1 MRTRAPHAFLIL
13 LLATQIIDLGFAKKV
28 VDKTYTLCG
37 TPEYLAPEIIMS
49 KGHDKAA
56 DYWSYGVLVY
66 ELFVGVTPFYRPHST
81 QLEMFKRIATGKFTM
96 PSYIDPQAAKLIRNG
111 LLVRKPAER
120 LGNLSRGYLDIK
132 ASDWFTKSGI
142 SWGAIMQKR
151 QRAPWKP
158 RIKNKFDSSH
168 FDRMEEE
175 HTRED
180 PLTAEEQTQFASF
193 A

>member
-1 MRTRAPHAFLIL
+1 MWHHAQIFCIL
-13 LLATQIIDLGFAKKV
+13 FFSQIVDLGFAKKV

-66 ELFVGVTPFYRPHST
+66 ELFVGVTPFYRPHAT
-81 QLEMFKRIATGKFTM
+81 QLDMFKRIASGQFTM
-96 PSYIDPQAAKLIRNG
+96 PSYIDPLAAKLIRNG

-132 ASDWFTKSGI
+132 ASDWFTKSGV
-142 SWGAIMQKR
+142 SWGALMQKQ

-158 RIKNKFDSSH
+158 KIKNAFDASN
-168 FDRMEEE
+168 FDTMHEE
-175 HTRED
+175 HVYED
-180 PLTAEEQTQFASF
+180 PLTAEEQALFAAF

>member
-1 MRTRAPHAFLIL
+1 M
-13 LLATQIIDLGFAKKV
+13 
-28 VDKTYTLCG
+28 CG

-66 ELFVGVTPFYRPHST
+66 ELFVGVTPFYRPHAT
-81 QLEMFKRIATGKFTM
+81 QLEMFKRIASGQFTM

-111 LLVRKPAER
+111 LLVRKPAQR

-132 ASDWFTKSGI
+132 ASDWFTQSGI
-142 SWGAIMQKR
+142 SWGALMQK
-151 QRAPWKP
+151 QQKAPWKP
-158 RIKNKFDSSH
+158 KIKNKFDSSN
-168 FDRMEEE
+168 FDNFQEE
-175 HTRED
+175 HYHED
-180 PLTAEEQTQFASF
+180 PLNAKEQALFASF